1 MTVTHF
7 MSNYHPRWVAD
18 RITDALSDTP
28 VLVPQQE
35 RREIGSSPRTW
46 GTRALQTLQVG
57 RSRFIPTHV
66 GNARASR
73 LTHVDRG

>member
-35 RREIGSSPRTW
+35 RREI
-46 GTRALQTLQVG
+46 
-57 RSRFIPTHV
+57 RFIPTHV
-66 GNARASR
+66 GNAM
-73 LTHVDRG
+73 L